1 MNELQRMEQALEEK
15 VAKLKAEGVD
25 PTDRASIT
33 AEERHAA
40 GVARGD
46 FFASVTQGKGKPST
60 YGHGSRERTLKET
73 GRKK

>member
-15 VAKLKAEGVD
+15 VQKLKDKGVD

-33 AEERHAA
+33 AKERHAA

-46 FFASVTQGKGKPST
+46 FFAKMTQGRGKPMS
-60 YGHGSRERTLKET
+60 YGHGSRGGTPP
-73 GRKK
+73 